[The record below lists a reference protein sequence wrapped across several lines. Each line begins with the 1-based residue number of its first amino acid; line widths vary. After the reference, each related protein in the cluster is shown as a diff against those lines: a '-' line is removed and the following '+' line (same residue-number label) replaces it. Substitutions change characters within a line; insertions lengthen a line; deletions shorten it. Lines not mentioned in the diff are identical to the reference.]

1 MVRVGTDTGIRFPAA
16 FAFFM
21 GRRFYD
27 NLRVCMVFTSHSIS
41 RGISFYESDFTDDK
55 QCRQAFLPLAEEI
68 IVFSIG
74 INRNGCVERMADF
87 MIFTGNFQSTHEIT
101 AVRQERI
108 PPFFHIGIEI
118 FRMFFRPVRKQYAF
132 FFSFYS
138 GHVLPYF
145 FGCKG
150 QDRSEDFDQCI
161 ENLIHGRLG
170 TAADLGIGFVPDEF
184 ILPYDEVLKLDIKEK
199 IPPRDICLAVRK
211 NRMLGAPAREL
222 CALIEKTVR

>member
-1 MVRVGTDTGIRFPAA
+1 
-16 FAFFM
+16 
-21 GRRFYD
+21 
-27 NLRVCMVFTSHSIS
+27 
-41 RGISFYESDFTDDK
+41 
-55 QCRQAFLPLAEEI
+55 
-68 IVFSIG
+68 
-74 INRNGCVERMADF
+74 

-170 TAADLGIGFVPDEF
+170 AAADLGIGFFRV
-184 ILPYDEVLKLDIKEK
+184 
-199 IPPRDICLAVRK
+199 
-211 NRMLGAPAREL
+211 
-222 CALIEKTVR
+222 KTVFDDIQIDSTQIDGAEIVNSMIHDVELVIFISIGYRFQYLFHAQECPFIQFGHVFISDSIRCRIVIGQVAQEIAEGIADLTIYVGKLFQDFRREADITLIVS